1 MKDFMVIKI
10 NNLYN
15 TINRNQKSL
24 LWIKLR
30 ERRFNF
36 INWPCILKQEI
47 MLKFE
52 PTIKSEIKLK
62 SYNNGEERLTG
73 N

>member
-1 MKDFMVIKI
+1 M
-10 NNLYN
+10 
-15 TINRNQKSL
+15 
-24 LWIKLR
+24 
-30 ERRFNF
+30 ERRFKF
-36 INWPCILKQEI
+36 INWPCTLKQEN

-62 SYNNGEERLTG
+62 SYNNGKERLTG